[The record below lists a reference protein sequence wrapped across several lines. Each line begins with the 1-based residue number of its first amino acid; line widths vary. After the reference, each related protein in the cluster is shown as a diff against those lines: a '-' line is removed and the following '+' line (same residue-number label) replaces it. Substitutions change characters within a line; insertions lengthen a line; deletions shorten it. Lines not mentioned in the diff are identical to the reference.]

1 MSSRE
6 NLQLI
11 DVVGLGDGED
21 TETVVLTEDN

>member
-11 DVVGLGDGED
+11 DVVGLWDGED